1 MKQIINLPGYS
12 IEINEHEGVIVTTVN
27 SNTIEKPLAY
37 ESMTFGDYS
46 TLKSNFLNRNKC
58 TTAFDPAEY
67 GVYIALK
74 NGLIFNPDFIN
85 KSFKK
90 EEAIG
95 VLLKTK
101 HASIIISKE
110 DLPEMTWDEAIKHNP
125 FDRHEEIEIHNNK
138 ERINKALKLIGGQ
151 PIKDEWYWTR
161 DGTSTYSAWY
171 CSGTGGF
178 LSSGSKT
185 SSLNVRPVT
194 AF

>member
-27 SNTIEKPLAY
+27 SNTIGKPLAY
-37 ESMTFGDYS
+37 KSMTFGDYS

-58 TTAFDPAEY
+58 TAAFDPAEY
-67 GVYIALK
+67 GVYIALSGGLYITPERFNK
-74 NGLIFNPDFIN
+74 NRHETP
-85 KSFKK
+85 
-90 EEAIG
+90 IG

-125 FDRHEEIEIHNNK
+125 FDRHEAIEIHNNK
-138 ERINKALKLIGGQ
+138 EQIDKALKLIGGQ

-161 DGTSTYSAWY
+161 DEYSTIGAWAYYGTYGTLTIYLKNYSY
-171 CSGTGGF
+171 S
-178 LSSGSKT
+178 
-185 SSLNVRPVT
+185 VRPVT

>member
-12 IEINEHEGVIVTTVN
+12 IQINENEGVIVTSINPITDVEFEN
-27 SNTIEKPLAY
+27 IPQKE
-37 ESMTFGDYS
+37 E
-46 TLKSNFLNRNKC
+46 LN
-58 TTAFDPAEY
+58 

-74 NGLIFNPDFIN
+74 NGLFYNC
-85 KSFKK
+85 KSPSKPFDK
-90 EEAIG
+90 EETIG

-125 FDRHEEIEIHNNK
+125 FDRHEAIEIYNNK
-138 ERINKALKLIGGQ
+138 EQINKALKLIGGR

-161 DGTSTYSAWY
+161 DEYSTGNAWYYGGTNGGLYGTSK
-171 CSGTGGF
+171 F
-178 LSSGSKT
+178 GSII
-185 SSLNVRPVT
+185 VRPVT